1 MWVMRQAG
9 RYLPEYRR
17 LRAEAGSF
25 QRMYKV
31 PDYACEATLQP
42 LRRYPLDAAILFS
55 DILTVPEAMGMEL
68 DFIEGRGPVFVAP
81 LKDAAG
87 LRALV
92 EPDPEEALDFVMQ
105 AVRLLRAELDNRVP
119 LIGFAGTPWTLA
131 CYMLQGAGSQDFQ
144 RPRALLYAEAEVL
157 HALLERL
164 SRMVAAC
171 LAAQARAGAG
181 VLMLFDSCAGWLS
194 PAHYHEFALPYLAR
208 ICRSLQDSCRGIPLI
223 AYARG
228 CRGLE
233 ADIAA
238 CGVDAVGVDWTSP
251 LVAARRR
258 LAGCAA
264 LQGNLNPCALFGS
277 AESIRVAVE
286 ATLAD
291 YGPGTGHI
299 FNLGHGIHR
308 DTDPGKLA
316 VMIDSV
322 HQLSRSYHS
331 R

>member
-1 MWVMRQAG
+1 MRQAG

-55 DILTVPEAMGMEL
+55 DILAVPEAMGMEL
-68 DFIEGRGPVFVAP
+68 NFLEGRGPVFAAP
-81 LKDAAG
+81 LRDSAE

-92 EPDPEEALDFVMQ
+92 EPEPEEALDFVMQ
-105 AVRLLRAELDNRVP
+105 ALSLLRAELGVP

-144 RPRALLYAEAEVL
+144 RPRTLLYAQAEVL

-164 SRMVAAC
+164 SRVVAAC
-171 LAAQARAGAG
+171 LAAQARAGAE

-194 PAHYHEFALPYLAR
+194 PDHYREFALSYLAR
-208 ICRSLQDSCRGIPLI
+208 ICRSLKDCCPGIPLI
-223 AYARG
+223 VYARG
-228 CRGLE
+228 SRGLE

-251 LVAARRR
+251 LAAARRR

-264 LQGNLNPCALFGS
+264 LQGNLDPCALFGS
-277 AESIRVAVE
+277 AQNIRVAVE

-291 YGPGTGHI
+291 YGPGTGHV